1 VRKETQL
8 TREQMLLFIGAV
20 CAILGA
26 VVSVAA
32 GAGFGNITNEL
43 GTEAVLRYISSRPD
57 WYWPTVQLD
66 FIIGALL
73 WVGALAALASSLTR
87 GVGWAL
93 GQLGIAS
100 VILGATIHVVDSSI
114 SGFGL
119 AHLANAWAVATGS
132 EKSILLHN
140 GETLLMILG
149 GTWAGVLVLFHGLPF
164 VLFGVAVAL
173 DRSYPAWLGWFGFV
187 GGFGSLFCGV
197 TMFLGLGLVP
207 EWLFIV
213 FALVVSLW
221 MVAMGIVMWRRAATT
236 RDETHE
242 TNRSP
247 GRERVGHEAP

>member
-1 VRKETQL
+1 VRKKTQL
-8 TREQMLLFIGAV
+8 TREQMFLRIGAV

-43 GTEAVLRYISSRPD
+43 GTEAVLRYLAARPG
-57 WYWPTVQLD
+57 WYWPTVQLG
-66 FIIGALL
+66 FVLGALL

-93 GQLGIAS
+93 GRLGTAS
-100 VILGATIHVVDSSI
+100 VIVGATIHVVDSAV

-119 AHLANAWAVATGS
+119 AHLAEAWAVATGS

-149 GTWAGVLVLFHGLPF
+149 GTWAGVLMLFHGLPF
-164 VLFGVAVAL
+164 VLFGLAVVL
-173 DRSYPAWLGWFGFV
+173 DRRYSAWLGWIGFV
-187 GGFGSLFCGV
+187 GGLGSLLCGV
-197 TMFLGLGLVP
+197 TMLLGVGLVP
-207 EWLFIV
+207 EGLFIV

-221 MVAMGIVMWRRAATT
+221 MVAMGVLMWRRAATT
-236 RDETHE
+236 RDKA
-242 TNRSP
+242 
-247 GRERVGHEAP
+247 HEAD